1 MPKSLLSLLDEKFS
15 FWYKMSFLSNSKN
28 GDRMKK
34 SIWQKTIEPL
44 KIKKIPLPQRTDIC
58 IIGGGITGLSTA
70 YFLRN
75 ANKQITLLEKGK
87 LFQGI
92 TAKTTAKISFL
103 QQNIYQKL
111 QEQSG
116 LSVSY
121 RYYLSQKEAIALI
134 KEMVVTHQISCDFQ
148 KVPSYLFAEQ
158 QENKEKVRKEMQL
171 LENFGEK
178 VEAIKDERVAAC
190 FRVKNTY
197 LFHPLKYLTALVKII
212 QKKVSLLE
220 DTLVFQVTPFE
231 EGGYQVRTNQGTMIA
246 SQVIFA
252 CHYPFFIFPNL
263 LPLKT
268 YLKRES
274 VFVAPWQE
282 KESYTAINVDKNLS
296 SIRFD
301 GNQILYG
308 CSEHLLTDLS
318 TEEKAFEKGKEAFE
332 QRFHQKAQD
341 GFINQDIYSHDSL
354 PLIGRCKEK
363 EDLFIATAYQAWG
376 MTNGTLAGKIIS
388 DLILKGESPYQELF
402 SPRRKNLSLWIASL
416 FGSIPY
422 LKGYCAPLFSK
433 EKVNRVKI
441 KGKLYAVRV
450 DEQGKRHYIEPKC
463 PHMKCPLLWNAID
476 ETWDCPC
483 HGSRFDENGKLL
495 FGPSHRNIGIA
506 NSLES

>member
-318 TEEKAFEKGKEAFE
+318 TEE
-332 QRFHQKAQD
+332 
-341 GFINQDIYSHDSL
+341 
-354 PLIGRCKEK
+354 
-363 EDLFIATAYQAWG
+363 
-376 MTNGTLAGKIIS
+376 
-388 DLILKGESPYQELF
+388 
-402 SPRRKNLSLWIASL
+402 
-416 FGSIPY
+416 
-422 LKGYCAPLFSK
+422 
-433 EKVNRVKI
+433 
-441 KGKLYAVRV
+441 
-450 DEQGKRHYIEPKC
+450 
-463 PHMKCPLLWNAID
+463 
-476 ETWDCPC
+476 
-483 HGSRFDENGKLL
+483 
-495 FGPSHRNIGIA
+495 
-506 NSLES
+506 